1 MANPQLEDGF
11 TRIANELLEVT
22 YRYKFNASQL
32 AIIMCVWRFTFGF
45 QRKRHTIA
53 VSFISEATGIHK
65 KQVQREINT
74 LFSNNVLLIEKE
86 ATNKTAR
93 EIKINKNYM
102 EWTIESR
109 GSELVPSRG
118 SELVPSKTDLEGAN
132 PLPKKESKSLK
143 KEKEIYITG
152 GVEKMASISN
162 TKLEKSRAGKT
173 EYAEEVW
180 LKPEEHEKLLNEFG
194 QDGLTW
200 MMDVLSSYK
209 LSVDK
214 CYASD
219 YAVFKRGG
227 WLRLKYEEHLSKN
240 KQKAGGYRNRSQQAH
255 DDFEDMKQ
263 LYLNEVNGNGH
274 NDGGNNRPSVQDQ
287 TSLPELYPYNE

>member
-1 MANPQLEDGF
+1 MANPQLEDGY
-11 TRIANELLEVT
+11 TRIANELLEAT

-45 QRKRHTIA
+45 QRKRHAIA
-53 VSFISEATGIHK
+53 VSFISDATGLHK

-74 LFSNNVLLIEKE
+74 LFENNVLQVEKE

-93 EIKINKNYM
+93 EIKINKNYI
-102 EWTIESR
+102 EWTIEFR
-109 GSELVPSRG
+109 GSELDPSRG
-118 SELVPSKTDLEGAN
+118 SGLVPSNDDLEGAN
-132 PLPKKESKSLK
+132 SLPKKESKSLK
-143 KEKEIYITG
+143 KEKEIYTTG

-162 TKLEKSRAGKT
+162 TKLEKSRVGKT
-173 EYAEEVW
+173 EYAESVW

-214 CYASD
+214 HYASD

-240 KQKAGGYRNRSQQAH
+240 KQKAGGYKNRSQQAQE
-255 DDFEDMKQ
+255 DFEDMKQ
-263 LYLNEVNGNGH
+263 LYLNEVNDNGH
-274 NDGGNNRPSVQDQ
+274 NDGGNNRASVQDQ
-287 TSLPELYPYNE
+287 ESLPELYPYNE